1 MLGFDRELMASCRFS
16 ALSVPSRRSRAVL
29 VVVLAAA
36 GLLLFC
42 SAVPGVFTIDEANYL
57 VTVLGLR
64 QGTFAVPGTAELPP
78 SMELEYF
85 DPVPHTPGG
94 RGLPLTSTAP
104 PLYSFFAYP
113 FSFAGWRGLIA
124 LNILSYLLTAALVF
138 LYCARFSRSER
149 TPWVALAVFT
159 LCSFTVEY
167 AQGVWPHMLAVGL
180 CTSAFVAASR
190 ARSSAAPWYA
200 GVAGLL
206 AGLAAGVRYQNIAF
220 AGFVGFGLIVWCRR
234 RWLMS
239 SLYAAGAAL
248 PAAATTIINHH
259 RLGSWN
265 PFNKGPGYLS
275 VGDVAGGTGSLVSRA
290 LHVVS
295 IGLQSTWGR
304 VVDRSAWPA
313 AGEPGSEIARLLP
326 KDPHS
331 GAFLVLGVVK
341 KAWAQ
346 SCPWI
351 LLVLV
356 VLVLAWFTRL
366 RWTQGRTT
374 EVRAAAIVVFGVLG
388 SFALFGYRTEGWAF
402 NQRYLLELTPLASV
416 ILAWV
421 TERLQ
426 LGSVWV
432 AIGAAGAAG
441 AVVALLQMPPEGL
454 TRQEWM
460 LKLPVV
466 LGLGL
471 AAAAILSLKLPRLVV
486 PVSLLLGAC
495 LAWSAAV
502 HLGVDLYASREH
514 RIRHH
519 RQQEA
524 LARVLPSAPAA
535 VFAYWGAKDSIAPLQ
550 IDHDLVVAD
559 PWIDRGKDA
568 PALTRAFEKAGR
580 RVFVITE
587 GMPRPI
593 LQSLTKGHRLRF
605 VAGPPWPILE
615 LD

>member
-1 MLGFDRELMASCRFS
+1 MASCRFS
-16 ALSVPSRRSRAVL
+16 ALSAPSRKSRAVL
-29 VVVLAAA
+29 VVVLAVA
-36 GLLLFC
+36 GLLLFWI
-42 SAVPGVFTIDEANYL
+42 AVPGVFTIDEANYL

-64 QGTFAVPGTAELPP
+64 QGTFAVPGTAGLPP

-85 DPVPHTPGG
+85 GPVPHTPGEY
-94 RGLPLTSTAP
+94 GLPLTSTAP
-104 PLYSFFAYP
+104 PLYSFLAYP
-113 FSFAGWRGLIA
+113 FSSAGWRGLIA

-138 LYCARFSRSER
+138 SYCARFSRSER

-159 LCSFTVEY
+159 LCNFTVEY

-190 ARSSAAPWYA
+190 ARADAAPWYA
-200 GVAGLL
+200 GAAGFLV
-206 AGLAAGVRYQNIAF
+206 GLAAGVRYQNIAF
-220 AGFVGFGLIVWCRR
+220 AGLVGLGLLVWSRR
-234 RWLMS
+234 RWVMS

-248 PAAATTIINHH
+248 PVAATAIINHH
-259 RLGSWN
+259 RLGSWDL
-265 PFNKGPGYLS
+265 FSKGPGYLS
-275 VGDVAGGTGSLVSRA
+275 VGDVAGGTQSLVTRA
-290 LHVVS
+290 LHVFS

-304 VVDRSAWPA
+304 VVDRSTWPA
-313 AGEPGSEIARLLP
+313 AGAPGSEIARLLP

-351 LLVLV
+351 LLVLI
-356 VLVLAWFTRL
+356 VLALGWFTRL
-366 RWTQGRTT
+366 RWIEGRTT
-374 EVRAAAIVVFGVLG
+374 EVRAAALVVFGVLG
-388 SFALFGYRTEGWAF
+388 TFALFGYRTEGWAF
-402 NQRYLLELTPLASV
+402 NQRYLLELTPIASV

-421 TERLQ
+421 IERLE
-426 LGSVWV
+426 LGLVWL
-432 AIGAAGAAG
+432 AIGAAGAIG

-471 AAAAILSLKLPRLVV
+471 AAAAVLSLKVPRLLVA
-486 PVSLLLGAC
+486 VSLLLGAC
-495 LAWSAAV
+495 LAWSVAV
-502 HLGVDLYASREH
+502 HMGVDLRASREQ
-514 RIRHH
+514 RIRHY

-559 PWIDRGKDA
+559 PQIDCGKDA
-568 PALTRAFEKAGR
+568 PTLARALEKAGR
-580 RVFVITE
+580 KVFVVTA

-593 LQSLTKGHRLRF
+593 LQSLTRGHRLRL
-605 VAGPPWPILE
+605 VAGPPWPIVE